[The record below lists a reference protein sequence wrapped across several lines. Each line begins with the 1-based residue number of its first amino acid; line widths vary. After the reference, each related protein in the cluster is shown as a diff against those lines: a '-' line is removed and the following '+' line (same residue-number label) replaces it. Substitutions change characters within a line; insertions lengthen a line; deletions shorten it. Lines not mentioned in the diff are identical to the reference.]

1 MAKSY
6 YKQSERPVV
15 EGVNWGQISS
25 DLGAKLQAESKRRE
39 DLKTQLD
46 TESRDYM
53 REFNNTPQ
61 GQHDGA
67 NERMSRF
74 ADDASMYML
83 DLDKKLKAGQL
94 PLRDYNAMRANLQQ
108 GTTDMFD
115 VSKKF
120 NTDYGASLERA
131 GSGNAS
137 AEEIYQNQQIQA
149 FGDPA
154 NSGVYIDPVSG
165 QMSVAKMVD
174 DGNGN
179 MVMSSDPS
187 ERKSIFSLKNTV
199 ERKIDNFNVNEF
211 SEGIK
216 GAYDVKFQK
225 ILNDPNT
232 SEGTKT
238 TMLQSEDFQKATNDL
253 ISRELVNTHNA
264 ASILTNRAG
273 KEYKFVTLAN
283 DKLPEVQEDGV
294 IYLVPDPTNPN
305 SGASQPLLTEKQTNE
320 ASEILRTAVNS
331 KIGVE
336 VTEFDKEKKE
346 SQKIANKAAQQA
358 VDYFERTEDINF
370 EKLEVGVEADRQKIS
385 IIAQKTPLELKALG
399 LSNDKIDQFIKHLAL
414 KNPKELATM
423 DLSIENTEAIM
434 KERATKHASDMDA
447 AKTKEEKERIELKYL
462 DDDKSL
468 RNQLTEAQITKINK
482 PTQWEAKDNKEKKL
496 VSNYVRKIGKIY
508 DGSESEIDASL
519 NYIISSNKDIQ
530 SINRVGDVL
539 EVTRFVNGKPETVNL
554 PMKDKRNFIE
564 NMSALVANELDAS
577 SIMDDMGY
585 DDTGSLTDY
594 DNSTKVETTE
604 EKEAGYKKEISVI
617 VDSAISRDMFD
628 NIDKESDFKTELL
641 KLTEEGGSLAAFDDM
656 VIETSKDATGKII
669 SNEIYISFPDEE
681 TSITIDTN
689 NWTDSGDTA
698 EIKKLRDF
706 LKERGKSDSSNMAKF
721 YGFDKEGY
729 ESPNEVNYEDGKVD
743 YTKK

>member
-1 MAKSY
+1 M
-6 YKQSERPVV
+6 
-15 EGVNWGQISS
+15 
-25 DLGAKLQAESKRRE
+25 
-39 DLKTQLD
+39 
-46 TESRDYM
+46 
-53 REFNNTPQ
+53 
-61 GQHDGA
+61 
-67 NERMSRF
+67 
-74 ADDASMYML
+74 
-83 DLDKKLKAGQL
+83 
-94 PLRDYNAMRANLQQ
+94 
-108 GTTDMFD
+108 
-115 VSKKF
+115 
-120 NTDYGASLERA
+120 
-131 GSGNAS
+131 
-137 AEEIYQNQQIQA
+137 
-149 FGDPA
+149 
-154 NSGVYIDPVSG
+154 
-165 QMSVAKMVD
+165 
-174 DGNGN
+174 
-179 MVMSSDPS
+179 
-187 ERKSIFSLKNTV
+187 
-199 ERKIDNFNVNEF
+199 
-211 SEGIK
+211 
-216 GAYDVKFQK
+216 KFQK

-283 DKLPEVQEDGV
+283 DKLPEVQEEGV

-320 ASEILRTAVNS
+320 ASEILRTAINS

-370 EKLEVGVEADRQKIS
+370 EKLEVGVEADRQKID
-385 IIAQKTPLELKALG
+385 ILAQKTPLELKAMG
-399 LSNDKIDQFIKHLAL
+399 LSNDKVDQFIKHLAL

-462 DDDKSL
+462 DEDKSL

-539 EVTRFVNGKPETVNL
+539 EVTRFVNGKPETVIL
-554 PMKDKRNFIE
+554 PMKDKRSFIE

-604 EKEAGYKKEISVI
+604 DKEAGYKKEISVI

>member
-53 REFNNTPQ
+53 REFNDTPQ

-94 PLRDYNAMRANLQQ
+94 PLRDYNAMRANLKQ

-115 VSKKF
+115 VSKRF
-120 NTDYGASLERA
+120 NADYGASLERTK
-131 GSGNAS
+131 SGNAS

-174 DGNGN
+174 DGDGN

-216 GAYDVKFQK
+216 GAYDVKYQRVIESGDVGLLSDMK
-225 ILNDPNT
+225 ENP
-232 SEGTKT
+232 
-238 TMLQSEDFQKATNDL
+238 DFVKATNDL

-264 ASILTNRAG
+264 ASILTNRAN

-305 SGASQPLLTEKQTNE
+305 SGASQPLLTEKQTDE
-320 ASEILRTAVNS
+320 ATEILRTAINS
-331 KIGVE
+331 KIGVTETSSLE
-336 VTEFDKEKKE
+336 VDRDIK
-346 SQKIANKAAQQA
+346 SLNKDLTQ
-358 VDYFERTEDINF
+358 F
-370 EKLEVGVEADRQKIS
+370 EKDYKEATAEQRVE
-385 IIAQKTPLELKALG
+385 
-399 LSNDKIDQFIKHLAL
+399 
-414 KNPKELATM
+414 
-423 DLSIENTEAIM
+423 IENLRVD
-434 KERATKHASDMDA
+434 KFNSDLTA
-447 AKTKEEKERIELKYL
+447 AKTIEEKRQIELKYFEEEKILGITKKEADITAATSAEEVRQIELKYL
-462 DDDKSL
+462 EDEKIL
-468 RNQLTEAQITKINK
+468 GITK
-482 PTQWEAKDNKEKKL
+482 
-496 VSNYVRKIGKIY
+496 
-508 DGSESEIDASL
+508 
-519 NYIISSNKDIQ
+519 
-530 SINRVGDVL
+530 
-539 EVTRFVNGKPETVNL
+539 
-554 PMKDKRNFIE
+554 
-564 NMSALVANELDAS
+564 
-577 SIMDDMGY
+577 
-585 DDTGSLTDY
+585 
-594 DNSTKVETTE
+594 
-604 EKEAGYKKEISVI
+604 
-617 VDSAISRDMFD
+617 
-628 NIDKESDFKTELL
+628 KESDITAATSIEEKRQIELKHLDENLELNNDILKKKLEAASKEESTMLKDYSSYVQNQYTITEADIADDDVAAANLNAAYGDLGFKFEPWYRWGTQAIKITNSDDVVTIIQLDYQDIDKAIHNFINLNTPLL
-641 KLTEEGGSLAAFDDM
+641 TIGRLDKSGSL
-656 VIETSKDATGKII
+656 
-669 SNEIYISFPDEE
+669 P
-681 TSITIDTN
+681 
-689 NWTDSGDTA
+689 
-698 EIKKLRDF
+698 
-706 LKERGKSDSSNMAKF
+706 KSDK
-721 YGFDKEGY
+721 KEG
-729 ESPNEVNYEDGKVD
+729 EVDAFGN
-743 YTKK
+743 TI

>member
-53 REFNNTPQ
+53 REFNDTPQ

-165 QMSVAKMVD
+165 QMSVAKMID
-174 DGNGN
+174 DGDGN
-179 MVMSSDPS
+179 MVMSSNPS
-187 ERKSIFSLKNTV
+187 DRKSIFSLKNTV

-423 DLSIENTEAIM
+423 DLSIENTELIM

-447 AKTKEEKERIELKYL
+447 AKTIEEKRQIELKHLDENLELDNDILKKKLESASKEESTTLKDYSSYVQGKYTL
-462 DDDKSL
+462 TAADISNDDDAAQ
-468 RNQLTEAQITKINK
+468 NLTNAYSDLGFKFESAMPLGTQAVKMVGPKDESITVI
-482 PTQWEAKDNKEKKL
+482 L
-496 VSNYVRKIGKIY
+496 
-508 DGSESEIDASL
+508 
-519 NYIISSNKDIQ
+519 SSPNAEQAIQ
-530 SINRVGDVL
+530 
-539 EVTRFVNGKPETVNL
+539 
-554 PMKDKRNFIE
+554 NFINLYTPSE
-564 NMSALVANELDAS
+564 TIGRLSKS
-577 SIMDDMGY
+577 GK
-585 DDTGSLTDY
+585 LTKSD
-594 DNSTKVETTE
+594 
-604 EKEAGYKKEISVI
+604 KKEGE
-617 VDSAISRDMFD
+617 VD
-628 NIDKESDFKTELL
+628 
-641 KLTEEGGSLAAFDDM
+641 AF
-656 VIETSKDATGKII
+656 G
-669 SNEIYISFPDEE
+669 N
-681 TSITIDTN
+681 TI
-689 NWTDSGDTA
+689 
-698 EIKKLRDF
+698 
-706 LKERGKSDSSNMAKF
+706 
-721 YGFDKEGY
+721 
-729 ESPNEVNYEDGKVD
+729 
-743 YTKK
+743 

>member
-53 REFNNTPQ
+53 REFNDTPQ

-120 NTDYGASLERA
+120 NADYGASLERA

-137 AEEIYQNQQIQA
+137 AEEVYQNQQIQA

-165 QMSVAKMVD
+165 QMSVAKMID
-174 DGNGN
+174 DGDGN
-179 MVMSSDPS
+179 MVMSSNPS
-187 ERKSIFSLKNTV
+187 DRKSIFSLKNTV

-283 DKLPEVQEDGV
+283 DKLPEVQEEGV

-305 SGASQPLLTEKQTNE
+305 SGASQPLLTEKQTDE
-320 ASEILRTAVNS
+320 ATEILRTAINS
-331 KIGVE
+331 KIGVTETSSLE
-336 VTEFDKEKKE
+336 VDRDIK
-346 SQKIANKAAQQA
+346 ALNKDLTQ
-358 VDYFERTEDINF
+358 F
-370 EKLEVGVEADRQKIS
+370 EKEYKEATAEQRVK
-385 IIAQKTPLELKALG
+385 
-399 LSNDKIDQFIKHLAL
+399 
-414 KNPKELATM
+414 
-423 DLSIENTEAIM
+423 IENLRIDKFE
-434 KERATKHASDMDA
+434 SDLTA
-447 AKTKEEKERIELKYL
+447 AKTIEEKRQIELKYFEEEKILGITKKEADITAATSAEEVRQIELKYL
-462 DDDKSL
+462 EDEKILGITKKESDITAATSIEEKRQIELKHLDENLELDNDILKKKLEAASKEESTML
-468 RNQLTEAQITKINK
+468 KDYSSYVQNQYTLTEADIANETDAVENLTMAYGDLQFEFAESTPLKDAIEITS
-482 PTQWEAKDNKEKKL
+482 P
-496 VSNYVRKIGKIY
+496 
-508 DGSESEIDASL
+508 DGETTTTIMLDSPNAAQA
-519 NYIISSNKDIQ
+519 IQ
-530 SINRVGDVL
+530 
-539 EVTRFVNGKPETVNL
+539 
-554 PMKDKRNFIE
+554 NFI
-564 NMSALVANELDAS
+564 NLNTPLLTIGRLDKS
-577 SIMDDMGY
+577 
-585 DDTGSLTDY
+585 GSLQK
-594 DNSTKVETTE
+594 STTE
-604 EKEAGYKKEISVI
+604 E
-617 VDSAISRDMFD
+617 
-628 NIDKESDFKTELL
+628 
-641 KLTEEGGSLAAFDDM
+641 GS
-656 VIETSKDATGKII
+656 
-669 SNEIYISFPDEE
+669 NE
-681 TSITIDTN
+681 TSIDT
-689 NWTDSGDTA
+689 
-698 EIKKLRDF
+698 
-706 LKERGKSDSSNMAKF
+706 SS
-721 YGFDKEGY
+721 Y
-729 ESPNEVNYEDGKVD
+729 
-743 YTKK
+743 

>member
-25 DLGAKLQAESKRRE
+25 ELGAKLQAESKRRE

-53 REFNNTPQ
+53 REFNDTPQ

-120 NTDYGASLERA
+120 NADYGASLERA

-137 AEEIYQNQQIQA
+137 AEEVYQNQQIQA

-165 QMSVAKMVD
+165 QMSVAKMID
-174 DGNGN
+174 DGDGN
-179 MVMSSDPS
+179 MVMSSNPS
-187 ERKSIFSLKNTV
+187 DRKSIFSLKNTV

-283 DKLPEVQEDGV
+283 DKLPEVQEEGV

-320 ASEILRTAVNS
+320 ATEILRTAINS

-414 KNPKELATM
+414 KNPKELAVL
-423 DLSIENTEAIM
+423 DLSIENTELIM

-462 DDDKSL
+462 DEDKSL
-468 RNQLTEAQITKINK
+468 RNQLTEAQVTKINK

-539 EVTRFVNGKPETVNL
+539 EVTRFVNGKPETVIL
-554 PMKDKRNFIE
+554 PMKDKRSFIE

-604 EKEAGYKKEISVI
+604 DKEAGYKKEISVI

>member
-25 DLGAKLQAESKRRE
+25 ELGAKLQAESKRRE

-53 REFNNTPQ
+53 REFNDTPQ

-120 NTDYGASLERA
+120 NADYGASLERA

-137 AEEIYQNQQIQA
+137 AEEVYQNQQIQA

-165 QMSVAKMVD
+165 QMSVAKMID
-174 DGNGN
+174 DGDGN
-179 MVMSSDPS
+179 MVMSSNPS
-187 ERKSIFSLKNTV
+187 DRKSIFSLKNTV

-283 DKLPEVQEDGV
+283 DKLPEVQEEGV

-305 SGASQPLLTEKQTNE
+305 SGASQPLLTEKQTDE
-320 ASEILRTAVNS
+320 ATEILRTAINS

-370 EKLEVGVEADRQKIS
+370 EKLEVGVEADRQKID
-385 IIAQKTPLELKALG
+385 ILAQKTPLELKAMG
-399 LSNDKIDQFIKHLAL
+399 LSNDKVDQFIKHLAL

-462 DDDKSL
+462 DEDKSL

-539 EVTRFVNGKPETVNL
+539 EVTRFVNGKPETVIL
-554 PMKDKRNFIE
+554 PMKDKRSFIE

-604 EKEAGYKKEISVI
+604 DKEAGYKKEISVI

>member
-25 DLGAKLQAESKRRE
+25 ELGAKLQAESKRRE

-53 REFNNTPQ
+53 REFNDTPQ

-83 DLDKKLKAGQL
+83 DLDKKLKSGQL

-165 QMSVAKMVD
+165 QMSVAKMID
-174 DGNGN
+174 DGDGN
-179 MVMSSDPS
+179 MVMSSNPS
-187 ERKSIFSLKNTV
+187 DRKSIFSLKNTV

-264 ASILTNRAG
+264 ASILTNRAN

-320 ASEILRTAVNS
+320 ASEILRTAINS

-370 EKLEVGVEADRQKIS
+370 EKLEVGVEADRQKID
-385 IIAQKTPLELKALG
+385 ILAQKTPLELKAMG
-399 LSNDKIDQFIKHLAL
+399 LSNDKVDQFIKHLAL

-462 DDDKSL
+462 DEDKSL
-468 RNQLTEAQITKINK
+468 RNQLTEAQVTKINK

-519 NYIISSNKDIQ
+519 NYIISSNKDIKG
-530 SINRVGDVL
+530 INRVGDVL
-539 EVTRFVNGKPETVNL
+539 EVTRFMNGKPETVNV
-554 PMKDKRNFIE
+554 PMKDKRSFIE
-564 NMSALVANELDAS
+564 NMSALVAEELDAS

-594 DNSTKVETTE
+594 DNSTKIEDAEQVDSSYELQL
-604 EKEAGYKKEISVI
+604 ANI
-617 VDSAISRDMFD
+617 VDDAIDRDLFS
-628 NIDKESDFKTELL
+628 ISDEEVGSDDENFKAALE
-641 KLTEEGGSLAAFDDM
+641 KMIGGDGPLRGFGNM
-656 VIETSKDATGKII
+656 VIETAGERGLGI
-669 SNEIYISFPDEE
+669 SNQVTLSFPGVEE
-681 TSITIDTN
+681 TVTIDTN
-689 NWTDSGDTA
+689 NYFDSSDT
-698 EIKKLRDF
+698 EERDKLRSYLTSIGEANLNGLADV
-706 LKERGKSDSSNMAKF
+706 
-721 YGFDKEGY
+721 YGFDKDSDITTDLNTSQY
-729 ESPNEVNYEDGKVD
+729 
-743 YTKK
+743 

>member
-53 REFNNTPQ
+53 REFNDTPQ

-83 DLDKKLKAGQL
+83 DLDKKLKSGQL
-94 PLRDYNAMRANLQQ
+94 PLRDYNAMRANLKQ

-115 VSKKF
+115 VSKRF
-120 NTDYGASLERA
+120 NADYGASLERTS
-131 GSGNAS
+131 SGNAS

-216 GAYDVKFQK
+216 GEYDVKFQK

-238 TMLQSEDFQKATNDL
+238 SMLQSEDFQKATNDL
-253 ISRELVNTHNA
+253 ISRQLVNTHNA

-283 DKLPEVQEDGV
+283 DKLPEVQEEGV

-320 ASEILRTAVNS
+320 ATEILRTAINS

-462 DDDKSL
+462 DEDKSL

-482 PTQWEAKDNKEKKL
+482 PTQWEAKDIKEKKL

-519 NYIISSNKDIQ
+519 NYIISSNKDIKG
-530 SINRVGDVL
+530 INRVGDVL
-539 EVTRFVNGKPETVNL
+539 EVTRFMNGKPETVNV
-554 PMKDKRNFIE
+554 PMKDKRSFIE
-564 NMSALVANELDAS
+564 NMSALVAEELDAS

-585 DDTGSLTDY
+585 DDKGSLTNY
-594 DNSTKVETTE
+594 DNSTKIEDAEQVDSSYELQL
-604 EKEAGYKKEISVI
+604 ANI
-617 VDSAISRDMFD
+617 VDDAIDRDLFSISD
-628 NIDKESDFKTELL
+628 EEVGSDDKNFKAALE
-641 KLTEEGGSLAAFDDM
+641 KMIGGDGPLRGFGNM
-656 VIETSKDATGKII
+656 VIETAGERGLGI
-669 SNEIYISFPDEE
+669 SNQVTLSFPGVEE
-681 TSITIDTN
+681 TVTIDTN
-689 NWTDSGDTA
+689 NYFDSSDT
-698 EIKKLRDF
+698 EERDKLRSYLTSIGEANLNGLADV
-706 LKERGKSDSSNMAKF
+706 
-721 YGFDKEGY
+721 YGFDKDSDITTDLNTSQY
-729 ESPNEVNYEDGKVD
+729 
-743 YTKK
+743 